1 MLRQIARTPR
11 LYRAVANGYG
21 YGPGSRK
28 LGFPV
33 RHFAVEE
40 NKPVTPEVVSEA
52 SKVEATQEKPPAAGN
67 GASAEVAE
75 LQKKLS
81 EKDDKITELNDKSLR
96 VLAEMENVRAIARR
110 DVANAKQYGIVGF
123 AKNLLDVADNLSL
136 ALKSVPEE
144 SHSDALYTGVKA
156 TENELLKVFGQHGL
170 TKYGKVGDEFDPQ
183 LHQAMYEAPTDK
195 VAPGVILDVTKEGY
209 SIGDRILRPAEVG
222 VSKEAQ

>member
-1 MLRQIARTPR
+1 MFRQIVQTPR
-11 LYRAVANGYG
+11 LYRAVSNAYG
-21 YGPGSRK
+21 YGPGYRQ

-33 RHFAVEE
+33 RHFAAEE
-40 NKPVTPEVVSEA
+40 NKPEVTTPEA
-52 SKVEATQEKPPAAGN
+52 PKAQDAIPN
-67 GASAEVAE
+67 VAMDE
-75 LQKKLS
+75 LKKQLA

-96 VLAEMENVRAIARR
+96 VLAEMENVRTIARR

-123 AKNLLDVADNLSL
+123 AKGLLDVADNLNL

-144 SHSDALYTGVKA
+144 KQQDDALYTGVKA

-170 TKYGKVGDEFDPQ
+170 KKYGAIGDTFDPE

-195 VAPGVILDVTKEGY
+195 VAPGIILDVTKEGY
-209 SIGDRILRPAEVG
+209 SIGERILRPAEVG